1 MEKEIPPLKTHYL
14 GNNTLIVSN
23 LKQISKDQLT
33 EQDLKNQKYEMWR
46 KKILQ
51 QEKTKMFLESNS
63 FIL

>member
-33 EQDLKNQKYEMWR
+33 EQDLKNQKYEM
-46 KKILQ
+46 
-51 QEKTKMFLESNS
+51 
-63 FIL
+63 